1 MNISL
6 PNDRD
11 RFVDINGGI
20 NFRDF
25 GGYETRTG
33 GFVRWD
39 RLYRCGSLHRIQS
52 SDYQQ
57 FSDLGIGVICDLRRL
72 DEAEEVPSLE
82 SPPFDC
88 RVHIPIA
95 PGSAMATAEEIPDN
109 VTGDDLRLFMASMTG
124 EIAKSHH
131 SDYTLLFEQ
140 LMKTKSG
147 FLLHCSA
154 GKDRTGF
161 GAALILAA
169 LDVDDELI
177 YEDYMLSNH
186 GIDRGAE
193 ARARLEGIFGF
204 ELDEDMF
211 QALAGVYPEYLQEAY
226 TEVHK
231 LHGSM
236 LGYLDAIGIDNAAR
250 RKLQA
255 KLVE

>member
-1 MNISL
+1 VNFSL
-6 PNDRD
+6 AHEHG
-11 RFVDINGGI
+11 RFVDIDGAI

-25 GGYETRTG
+25 GGYETRRG
-33 GFVRWD
+33 GCVRWG

-52 SDYQQ
+52 SDYQL
-57 FSDLGIGVICDLRRL
+57 FSELDIGVICDLRRL
-72 DEAEEVPSLE
+72 DEAEEAPAVE

-95 PGSAMATAEEIPDN
+95 PGSAMGTAEDIPDD

-140 LMKTKSG
+140 LMKTESG

-177 YEDYMLSNH
+177 YQDYMLSNH
-186 GIDRGAE
+186 GIDSGAE
-193 ARARLEGIFGF
+193 ARSRLEKIFGF

-211 QALAGVYPEYLQEAY
+211 QALAGVYPEYLKEAY

-236 LGYLDAIGIDNAAR
+236 LGYLDAIGIDDSVR
-250 RKLQA
+250 RKLQER
-255 KLVE
+255 LVE